1 MGEWTDDM
9 MNGQGVMIKADGTKY
24 KGGFKNGIFE
34 GHGIMLDAN
43 GIKYEGDFKNG
54 KKHGQGTEYDK
65 DGKEIRSGEFLMGN
79 FRGK

>member
-1 MGEWTDDM
+1 
-9 MNGQGVMIKADGTKY
+9 
-24 KGGFKNGIFE
+24 
-34 GHGIMLDAN
+34 MLDAN

-54 KKHGQGTEYDK
+54 KKHGQGTEYNK

>member
-1 MGEWTDDM
+1 MDKGKSVCNVLKD
-9 MNGQGVMIKADGTKY
+9 VRKAVA
-24 KGGFKNGIFE
+24 
-34 GHGIMLDAN
+34 DAN
-43 GIKYEGDFKNG
+43 GIKYEGDFRNG